1 MAWRRCAKTHLPQ
14 LPVDSSALQVFPPVD
29 LIRSG
34 GGLDAQADDRRL
46 WLGILATL
54 LMPFFGL
61 GGLVLLV
68 AVIVFER
75 STAKEVQRTAAGPP
89 AMRASCESL
98 LLASVAR
105 GPAMS

>member
-1 MAWRRCAKTHLPQ
+1 LIPS
-14 LPVDSSALQVFPPVD
+14 PLQVFPPVD

-34 GGLDAQADDRRL
+34 GGLDAQADDL
-46 WLGILATL
+46 WIGVLATL

-68 AVIVFER
+68 AIIVFER

-89 AMRASCESL
+89 AMRAS
-98 LLASVAR
+98 
-105 GPAMS
+105 